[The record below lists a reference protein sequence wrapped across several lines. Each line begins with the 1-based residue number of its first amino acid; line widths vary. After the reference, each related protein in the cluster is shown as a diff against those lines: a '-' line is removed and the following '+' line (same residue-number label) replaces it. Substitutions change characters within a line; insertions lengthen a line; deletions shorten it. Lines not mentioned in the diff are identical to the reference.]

1 MENKNTNKKKRTRN
15 TRMMPHSIEAEQ
27 SVLGCCLID
36 DNVPVQVMNKLK
48 QDDYYTQAHQTI
60 FEAMNKIYQENK
72 PIDFVTLT
80 DELERMGAMESVGG
94 IDYITTLTNIV
105 PSAANFMHYV
115 NIVKRDSVLR
125 NLIKASQ
132 NIIEKSYEY
141 DEDGKENVLGYAEK
155 QVYDIAKEEEDS
167 GLTHIGEPLNNVI
180 AKFDK
185 IAKDKDAFKGIP
197 TGLKTLDKVTN
208 GLQNSDLIF
217 LAARPSVGKTSLAM
231 NIVNYAA
238 IQGKRN
244 CAVFSLEMSKEQL
257 AQRSLCGVSGVNMKK
272 AIDGKLTPE
281 DWQALWAGSKK
292 LGEAQIFVDD
302 SSLNT
307 PIAILNKCRRLKRE
321 KGLDL
326 IMIDYL
332 QLMTGGKKVESRQN
346 EVSELS
352 RNLKV
357 AAREL
362 NVPIIVLSQLS
373 REVEKRQDHRPVLS
387 DLRESGSIEQDADIV
402 MFIHNP
408 SKYNDVQVVDG
419 ENMCELIIAKHR
431 NGQLA
436 TIKLKW
442 IPEITTFLDC
452 GFATEDGVEEE
463 KVEKSAS
470 LTKMPE
476 PVTPPPAPEE
486 VTMEEVDINDI
497 DDKF

>member
-141 DEDGKENVLGYAEK
+141 DEDGKDNVLGYAEK
-155 QVYDIAKEEEDS
+155 QVYDIAKDEEDS

-185 IAKDKDAFKGIP
+185 IAKDKHAFKGIP

-332 QLMTGGKKVESRQN
+332 QLMTGGKKAESRQN

-476 PVTPPPAPEE
+476 PVPPPPAPEE

>member
-1 MENKNTNKKKRTRN
+1 METKNTNKKKRTRN

-48 QDDYYTQAHQTI
+48 VDDYYTQAHQTI

-155 QVYDIAKEEEDS
+155 QVYDIAKDEEDS

-332 QLMTGGKKVESRQN
+332 QLMTGGKKAESRQN

-408 SKYNDVQVVDG
+408 SKYNDVQVIDG

-442 IPEITTFLDC
+442 IPEITTFIDC

-463 KVEKSAS
+463 KVEKSS
-470 LTKMPE
+470 LQKMPE
-476 PVTPPPAPEE
+476 PVPPPPAPEE

>member
-1 MENKNTNKKKRTRN
+1 METRNTNNKKRTRN

-80 DELERMGAMESVGG
+80 DELERMGAMDSVGG

-141 DEDGKENVLGYAEK
+141 EGDAKEDVLGYAEK
-155 QVYDIAKEEEDS
+155 QVYDIAKDEEDS

-185 IAKDKDAFKGIP
+185 IAKDRDAFKGIP

-332 QLMTGGKKVESRQN
+332 QLMTGGKKAESRQN

-373 REVEKRQDHRPVLS
+373 REVEKRQDHKPVLS

-408 SKYNDVQVVDG
+408 SKYNDVQVIDG

-452 GFATEDGVEEE
+452 GFATEDGVVEE
-463 KVEKSAS
+463 KVEKSAP
-470 LTKMPE
+470 LQKMPE
-476 PVTPPPAPEE
+476 PVPPPAPEE

>member
-1 MENKNTNKKKRTRN
+1 
-15 TRMMPHSIEAEQ
+15 
-27 SVLGCCLID
+27 
-36 DNVPVQVMNKLK
+36 
-48 QDDYYTQAHQTI
+48 
-60 FEAMNKIYQENK
+60 
-72 PIDFVTLT
+72 
-80 DELERMGAMESVGG
+80 
-94 IDYITTLTNIV
+94 
-105 PSAANFMHYV
+105 
-115 NIVKRDSVLR
+115 
-125 NLIKASQ
+125 
-132 NIIEKSYEY
+132 
-141 DEDGKENVLGYAEK
+141 
-155 QVYDIAKEEEDS
+155 
-167 GLTHIGEPLNNVI
+167 
-180 AKFDK
+180 
-185 IAKDKDAFKGIP
+185 
-197 TGLKTLDKVTN
+197 
-208 GLQNSDLIF
+208 
-217 LAARPSVGKTSLAM
+217 M

-238 IQGKRN
+238 IHGKRS
-244 CAVFSLEMSKEQL
+244 CAVFSLEMSKEQI
-257 AQRSLCGVSGVNMKK
+257 AQRSVCGVSGVNMKK

-332 QLMTGGKKVESRQN
+332 QLMSGGKRAESRQN

-352 RNLKV
+352 RNLKI

-373 REVEKRQDHRPVLS
+373 REIEKRTDHRPVLS

-431 NGQLA
+431 NGGLA

-442 IPEITTFLDC
+442 IPEITTFVDC
-452 GFATEDGVEEE
+452 GFATDDEIPEER
-463 KVEKSAS
+463 VEKSS
-470 LTKMPE
+470 NPVKLPE
-476 PVTPPPAPEE
+476 PVPPPAPSEI
-486 VTMEEVDINDI
+486 TMEEIDIGDI

>member
-1 MENKNTNKKKRTRN
+1 MEAKNTNNKKRTRN

-48 QDDYYTQAHQTI
+48 VDDYYTQAHQTI
-60 FEAMNKIYQENK
+60 FEAMYKIYQENK

-80 DELERMGAMESVGG
+80 DELERMGSMDAVGG

-132 NIIEKSYEY
+132 NIIEKAYEY
-141 DEDGKENVLGYAEK
+141 DEDGKEDVLGYAEK
-155 QVYDIAKEEEDS
+155 QVYDIAKDEDDS
-167 GLTHIGEPLNNVI
+167 ELTHIEQPLNNVI
-180 AKFDK
+180 AKFEK
-185 IAKDKDAFKGIP
+185 IAKDKDSFKGVP
-197 TGLKTLDKVTN
+197 TGLKTLDKITN

-238 IQGKRN
+238 IHGKRS
-244 CAVFSLEMSKEQL
+244 CAVFSLEMSKEQI
-257 AQRSLCGVSGVNMKK
+257 AQRSVCGVSGVNMKK

-332 QLMTGGKKVESRQN
+332 QLMTGGKRAESRQN

-352 RNLKV
+352 RNLKI

-373 REVEKRQDHRPVLS
+373 REVEKRTDHRPVLS

-408 SKYNDVQVVDG
+408 SKYNDVQVIDG

-431 NGQLA
+431 NGGLA

-442 IPEITTFLDC
+442 IPEITTFVDC
-452 GFATEDGVEEE
+452 GFATDDDVVEE
-463 KVEKSAS
+463 KVEKTSS
-470 LTKMPE
+470 
-476 PVTPPPAPEE
+476 PVKLPDPVPPPPAPEE
-486 VTMEEVDINDI
+486 VTMEEIDINDI

>member
-1 MENKNTNKKKRTRN
+1 METKNTNKKKRTRN

-27 SVLGCCLID
+27 SVLGCCLLD

-48 QDDYYTQAHQTI
+48 IEDYYTQAHQTI
-60 FEAMNKIYQENK
+60 FEAMRKIYQENK

-80 DELERMGAMESVGG
+80 DELERMGAMDSVGG

-155 QVYDIAKEEEDS
+155 QVYDIAKDEEDS
-167 GLTHIGEPLNNVI
+167 GLTHIDEPLNNVI

-281 DWQALWAGSKK
+281 DWQAIWAGRKK
-292 LGEAQIFVDD
+292 LSEAQIFVDD

-332 QLMTGGKKVESRQN
+332 QLMTGGKKAESRQN

-408 SKYNDVQVVDG
+408 SKYNDVQVIDG

-452 GFATEDGVEEE
+452 GFATDDDVEE
-463 KVEKSAS
+463 KVEKSSAPV
-470 LTKMPE
+470 KMP
-476 PVTPPPAPEE
+476 TPATPKAPEE

>member
-141 DEDGKENVLGYAEK
+141 DEDGKDDVLGYAEK
-155 QVYDIAKEEEDS
+155 QVYDIAKDEEDS

-332 QLMTGGKKVESRQN
+332 QLMTGGKKAESRQN

-476 PVTPPPAPEE
+476 PVPPPPAPEE

>member
-141 DEDGKENVLGYAEK
+141 DEDGKDDVLGYAEK
-155 QVYDIAKEEEDS
+155 QVYDIAKDEEDS

-332 QLMTGGKKVESRQN
+332 QLMTGGKKAESRQN

-476 PVTPPPAPEE
+476 PVPPPAPEE

>member
-1 MENKNTNKKKRTRN
+1 
-15 TRMMPHSIEAEQ
+15 
-27 SVLGCCLID
+27 
-36 DNVPVQVMNKLK
+36 
-48 QDDYYTQAHQTI
+48 
-60 FEAMNKIYQENK
+60 MNKIYQENK

-141 DEDGKENVLGYAEK
+141 DEDGKDDVLGYAEK
-155 QVYDIAKEEEDS
+155 QVYDIAKDEEDS

-332 QLMTGGKKVESRQN
+332 QLMTGGKKAESRQN

-476 PVTPPPAPEE
+476 PVPPPPAPEE